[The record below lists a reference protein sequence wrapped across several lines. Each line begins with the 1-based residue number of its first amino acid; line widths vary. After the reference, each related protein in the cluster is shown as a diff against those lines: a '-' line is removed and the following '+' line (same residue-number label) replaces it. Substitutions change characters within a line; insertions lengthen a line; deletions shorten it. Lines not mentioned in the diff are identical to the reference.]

1 MPRGLRQI
9 KQSLDS
15 LVLVFSSEGREVTTV
30 VTVVPHSVCRG
41 CRVEKLLVVCGRS
54 LRGTCVSIPAY
65 FVFCPGP
72 N

>member
-30 VTVVPHSVCRG
+30 VPHSVCRR